1 MVSIQ
6 RYSPLSQRRQ
16 LKISFS
22 GLIVVMFLWT
32 FLSMSKSSQ
41 QHSRKAERKSEASS
55 NPCPYMSLSDLTED
69 ELSPQSGQRHMITP
83 PRDDVITLVCCQTTA
98 GPWSIAVHNSW
109 APLGANR
116 FLEMVQDG
124 YFSAQVPF
132 MRCLRNFLCQFGLSG
147 IPAITKKYLKTI
159 PDDPMWLPTGPSHRE
174 NEKKVKRFA
183 KGYLAYAGGGNNT
196 RDNQFIVAL
205 KSNGPLA
212 GGSPWEVPWGE
223 LVGKHSFVTLD
234 NIYSGYDELGP
245 TQGYLVNH
253 GVTDEVKMKFPKLD
267 YIISCTVVDQTSSN
281 FGQH

>member
-6 RYSPLSQRRQ
+6 RYSLLSRRRQ
-16 LKISFS
+16 LKFSFS
-22 GLIVVMFLWT
+22 GVIIGIFLLAWLSVSKRRGQSSKGAPVV
-32 FLSMSKSSQ
+32 
-41 QHSRKAERKSEASS
+41 S
-55 NPCPYMSLSDLTED
+55 NTCPYMSLSDLTED
-69 ELSPQSGQRHMITP
+69 ELSPKSGHRHMVTP

-98 GPWSIAVHNSW
+98 GPWNIAVHNSW

-116 FLEMVQDG
+116 FLEMVQGG

-132 MRCLRNFLCQFGLSG
+132 MRCLRDFICQFGLSA
-147 IPAITKKYLKTI
+147 IPDRTKKYLKTI

-174 NEKKVKRFA
+174 NEQQVKRFA

-223 LVGKHSFVTLD
+223 LVGKHSFTTLG
-234 NIYSGYDELGP
+234 NINFEYDELGP
-245 TQGYLVNH
+245 TQGYLINH
-253 GVTDEVKMKFPKLD
+253 GVTDEVKTKFPNMD
-267 YIISCTVVDQTSSN
+267 YITSCEVVDQKSSKLN
-281 FGQH
+281 